1 MKQEISALMDGEM
14 FEDQADVFFDKL
26 KRQPEAQQDWESY
39 HLIGDALRQPDHIC
53 KSFGKSFHERLQA
66 EPTVI
71 APYSRTSQ
79 RARNFAL
86 SAVAS
91 VMALALV
98 AWLSLQVGSEPAPQV
113 ATVKQ
118 DSISAIRP
126 ASAQADDYLMAHQE
140 FSPSTDINGSA
151 SYIRTVSYG
160 REYAPVTNNQIK
172 NNPNEK

>member
-14 FEDQADVFFDKL
+14 FEDQAEAFLDKL
-26 KRQPEAQQDWESY
+26 KRHPEMQQDWENY

-53 KSFGKSFHERLQA
+53 KSFGNSFHERLQA

-71 APYSRTSQ
+71 APYKRTSQ
-79 RARNFAL
+79 RVRNFAL

-113 ATVKQ
+113 ATAQ
-118 DSISAIRP
+118 LQQNSAIRP
-126 ASAQADDYLMAHQE
+126 ASAQANDYLMAHQE
-140 FSPSTDINGSA
+140 FSPSAEVHVSA
-151 SYIRTVSYG
+151 PYIHAVAG
-160 REYAPVTNNQIK
+160 K
-172 NNPNEK
+172 

>member
-14 FEDQADVFFDKL
+14 FEDQADAFLDKL
-26 KRQPEAQQDWESY
+26 KRHPEAQQDWESY
-39 HLIGDALRQPDHIC
+39 HLIGDVLRQPDHIC
-53 KSFGKSFHERLQA
+53 KNFEKSFHERLQA

-79 RARNFAL
+79 RVRNFAL

-113 ATVKQ
+113 ALVQ
-118 DSISAIRP
+118 QNNISSVRP
-126 ASAQADDYLMAHQE
+126 VSSQSDDYMMAHQE
-140 FSPSTDINGSA
+140 FSPSADVHGAA
-151 SYIRTVSYG
+151 SYIHAVAG
-160 REYAPVTNNQIK
+160 R
-172 NNPNEK
+172 

>member
-1 MKQEISALMDGEM
+1 MMKQEISALMDGEM
-14 FEDQADVFFDKL
+14 FEDQADACLDRL
-26 KRQPEAQQDWESY
+26 KRHPEVQQEWESY

-53 KSFGKSFHERLQA
+53 KSFSKSFHERLQA

-71 APYSRTSQ
+71 APYNRTSQ

-113 ATVKQ
+113 AAVQQ

-140 FSPSTDINGSA
+140 FSPSADVHGAT
-151 SYIRTVSYG
+151 SYIRAVAG
-160 REYAPVTNNQIK
+160 R
-172 NNPNEK
+172 

>member
-14 FEDQADVFFDKL
+14 FEDQADAFLDRL
-26 KRQPEAQQDWESY
+26 KRHPDVQQDWESY

-66 EPTVI
+66 EPTVFS
-71 APYSRTSQ
+71 PHNRTSH

-98 AWLSLQVGSEPAPQV
+98 AWLSLQVGNEPAPQV
-113 ATVKQ
+113 AAVQQ

-126 ASAQADDYLMAHQE
+126 ASAQADDYLTAHQE
-140 FSPSTDINGSA
+140 FSPSADVHGAA
-151 SYIRTVSYG
+151 SYIHAVAG
-160 REYAPVTNNQIK
+160 R
-172 NNPNEK
+172 

>member
-14 FEDQADVFFDKL
+14 FDDQAEILIDRL
-26 KRQPEAQQDWESY
+26 KRHPEVQQDWKNY

-66 EPTVI
+66 EPTVF

-79 RARNFAL
+79 KVRNFAL

-98 AWLSLQVGSEPAPQV
+98 AWLSLQVGNESAPRIAV
-113 ATVKQ
+113 APVQ
-118 DSISAIRP
+118 QENAVSL

-140 FSPSTDINGSA
+140 FSPSANVYGGV
-151 SYIRTVSYG
+151 SYIRAVAG
-160 REYAPVTNNQIK
+160 R
-172 NNPNEK
+172 